1 MLLTDQSVI
10 KEETKKMA
18 RERQRKSPEERKA
31 QIIRA
36 AAECFMKRG
45 FHKTTIDD
53 IARKAG
59 LGKGTIYLYFK
70 DKDDIFIAFYWSLT
84 RQYSKEMSAILKSGL
99 SAPDKIYKI
108 GEYLLGKAEENPDWN
123 RSVHQLLLQA
133 AERPKVFEPFLEMI
147 REFLAQFEP
156 MVREAMDKKELRQDI
171 NPRLAAGMIATLLS
185 NLDLIPM
192 IGFKEIDAY
201 DYWQQVSRIL
211 FEGIGPRAKAR
222 H

>member
-1 MLLTDQSVI
+1 MVRD
-10 KEETKKMA
+10 
-18 RERQRKSPEERKA
+18 RQRKSPEERKA

-36 AAECFMKRG
+36 AEECFMKKG

-53 IARKAG
+53 IARKAN
-59 LGKGTIYLYFK
+59 LAKGTIYLYFK
-70 DKDDIFIAFYWSLT
+70 DKEDIFIAFYWALT
-84 RQYSKEMSAILKSGL
+84 RQYSKEMSAVLKSGL

-108 GEYLLGKAEENPDWN
+108 GEFLLGKAEENPDWN

-133 AERPKVFEPFLEMI
+133 AESPKVLKPFLEMI

-185 NLDLIPM
+185 NLDLIEFL
-192 IGFKEIDAY
+192 GFEDVDAY
-201 DYWQQVSRIL
+201 AYWEQASRII
-211 FEGIGPRAKAR
+211 FEGIAPRAKAR
-222 H
+222 R